1 MAATPTSFALQWLNR
16 WYMKLD
22 RIHAASIKGS
32 PWLKRV
38 RYENTGGEAVA
49 QPFVLYGHRGD
60 SGDLATA
67 QGISANQKASRK
79 FRWLV
84 PYGTYEGSI
93 RVPHRDIALSRKD
106 KDAAAKAMQFDTD
119 LALKQR
125 GANMVRL
132 WFANPGYSLVSA
144 ARAYNAATFTISGLT
159 AQEASNFIPG
169 DQLQISTASGNTGT
183 DVLVPGSGVGYIV
196 SRDLRAGT
204 VLISATPVVGGT
216 TGSNPANWTSTNY
229 FYFRQGEFL
238 PATGGA
244 IDMIA
249 PLQAYLPPAPVT
261 TTLFNV
267 DRSIDSI
274 LSGFNPP
281 DTSLTGKSISAR
293 IKRTV
298 NEHREQLGYMAEDSE
313 IDCAYLNPI
322 DWGKCEE
329 ELTTHLSRSP
339 AQTAED
345 GYQFIELTT
354 ANGPLKLISEPQCPR
369 GVCFLLSQNDIV
381 WHTPTGTVAE
391 MVDQDG
397 SIVSRMANSNDLELR
412 PVSYIAAKMSA
423 PYKHCRLSTTA

>member
-1 MAATPTSFALQWLNR
+1 
-16 WYMKLD
+16 
-22 RIHAASIKGS
+22 
-32 PWLKRV
+32 
-38 RYENTGGEAVA
+38 
-49 QPFVLYGHRGD
+49 
-60 SGDLATA
+60 
-67 QGISANQKASRK
+67 
-79 FRWLV
+79 
-84 PYGTYEGSI
+84 
-93 RVPHRDIALSRKD
+93 
-106 KDAAAKAMQFDTD
+106 MQFDTD

-132 WFANPGYSLVSA
+132 WFSNPGYSLVSA
-144 ARAYNAATFTISGLT
+144 VRLFTSATGVISGLT
-159 AQEASNFIPG
+159 AQEVSNFIPG
-169 DQLQISTASGNTGT
+169 DQIGISLQSGNTFT
-183 DVLVPGSGVGYIV
+183 DVLVPGSGIGYVI
-196 SRDLRAGT
+196 SRDLRALT
-204 VLISATPVVGGT
+204 VTVSATSGGVAGAPT
-216 TGSNPANWTSTNY
+216 NWTNATSF

-244 IDMIA
+244 VDMIA

-274 LSGFNPP
+274 LSGFNPA
-281 DTSLTGKSISAR
+281 DASITGKSISAR

-354 ANGPLKLISEPQCPR
+354 ANGPLKIISEPQCPR
-369 GVCFLLSQNDIV
+369 GVCFLLSQNDIA

-423 PYKHCRLSTTA
+423 PFKHCRLSTTV

>member
-1 MAATPTSFALQWLNR
+1 MVATPTSFALNWLNR

-22 RIHAASIKGS
+22 RVHAASIKGS

-38 RYENTGGEAVA
+38 RYEDTGGEAVA
-49 QPFVLYGHRGD
+49 QPFTLYGHRGD

-79 FRWLV
+79 LRWLV

-106 KDAAAKAMQFDTD
+106 KDAAARAMQFDTD

-144 ARAYNAATFTISGLT
+144 ARTFTSATGVISGLT
-159 AQEASNFIPG
+159 AQEVSNFIPG
-169 DQLQISTASGNTGT
+169 DQIVISANSGNTST
-183 DVLVPGSGVGYIV
+183 DILVAGSGVGFVI
-196 SRDLRAGT
+196 SRDLRALT
-204 VLISATPVVGGT
+204 VTVSATSGGVAGAPT
-216 TGSNPANWTSTNY
+216 NWTTTTF

-244 IDMIA
+244 VDMIA

-274 LSGFNPP
+274 LSGFNPA
-281 DTSLTGKSISAR
+281 DASITGKSISAR

-298 NEHREQLGYMAEDSE
+298 NEHKEQLGYMAEDSE
-313 IDCAYLNPI
+313 LDCAYLNPI

-339 AQTAED
+339 SQTAED
-345 GYQFIELTT
+345 GYQFIEIQT

-369 GVCFLLSQNDIV
+369 GTCFLLSQNDIA

-423 PYKHCRLSTTA
+423 PFKHCRLSTTV

>member
-1 MAATPTSFALQWLNR
+1 
-16 WYMKLD
+16 
-22 RIHAASIKGS
+22 
-32 PWLKRV
+32 LKRV
-38 RYENTGGEAVA
+38 RFEDTGGEAVA
-49 QPFVLYGHRGD
+49 QPFTLYGHRGD
-60 SGDLATA
+60 SGDLATS

-79 FRWLV
+79 LRWLV

-106 KDAAAKAMQFDTD
+106 KDAAARALQFDVD

-125 GANMVRL
+125 GANIVRL
-132 WFANPGYSLVSA
+132 WFSNPGYSLVGAVRAFA
-144 ARAYNAATFTISGLT
+144 AGTGIISGLT
-159 AQEASNFIPG
+159 AQEVSNFIPG
-169 DQLQISTASGNTGT
+169 DQLVISTASGNTGT
-183 DVLVPGSGVGYIV
+183 DVLVPGSGVGYVI

-204 VLISATPVVGGT
+204 VTVSATPGGSAGAPT
-216 TGSNPANWTSTNY
+216 NWTSTSF

-274 LSGFNPP
+274 LSGFIPP
-281 DTSLTGKSISAR
+281 DASLTGKSISAR
-293 IKRTV
+293 VKRTV

-313 IDCAYLNPI
+313 LDCAYLNPI

-345 GYQFIELTT
+345 GYQYIELTT
-354 ANGPLKLISEPQCPR
+354 ANGPLRLISEPQCPR
-369 GVCFLLSQNDIV
+369 GVCFLLSQGDIV
-381 WHTPTGTVAE
+381 WHTPTGTIAE

-397 SIVSRMANSNDLELR
+397 SIVSRMASSNDLELR

-423 PYKHCRLSTTA
+423 PFKHCRLSTTI

>member
-1 MAATPTSFALQWLNR
+1 MAATPTSFALNWLNR

-22 RIHAASIKGS
+22 RVHAASIKGS

-38 RYENTGGEAVA
+38 RYEDTGGEVVA
-49 QPFVLYGHRGD
+49 QPFTLYGHRGD

-67 QGISANQKASRK
+67 QGISANQKSSRK
-79 FRWLV
+79 LRWLV

-106 KDAAAKAMQFDTD
+106 KDAAARAMQFDTD

-125 GANMVRL
+125 GANIVRL
-132 WFANPGYSLVSA
+132 WFANPGYSLVGA
-144 ARAYNAATFTISGLT
+144 ARTFTVGTGVISGLT
-159 AQEASNFIPG
+159 AQEVSNFIPG
-169 DQLQISTASGNTGT
+169 DQIVISANNGNTST
-183 DVLVPGSGVGYIV
+183 DILVAGSGVGYVI
-196 SRDLRAGT
+196 SRDLRALT
-204 VLISATPVVGGT
+204 VTVSNTPGGT
-216 TGSNPANWTSTNY
+216 AGAPANWVTTTY

-244 IDMIA
+244 VDMIA

-274 LSGFNPP
+274 LSGFNPA
-281 DTSLTGKSISAR
+281 DASITGKSISAR
-293 IKRTV
+293 VKRTV

-345 GYQFIELTT
+345 GYQYIELTT

-369 GVCFLLSQNDIV
+369 GVCFLLSQNDIA
-381 WHTPTGTVAE
+381 WHSPTGTVAE

>member
-1 MAATPTSFALQWLNR
+1 MAATPTSFALNWLNR

-22 RIHAASIKGS
+22 RVHAASIKGS

-38 RYENTGGEAVA
+38 RFENTGGETVA
-49 QPFVLYGHRGD
+49 QPFTLYGHRGD

-79 FRWLV
+79 LRWLV
-84 PYGTYEGSI
+84 PYGTIEGSV

-106 KDAAAKAMQFDTD
+106 KDASARALQFDTD

-125 GANMVRL
+125 GANIVRL
-132 WFANPGYSLVSA
+132 WFANPGYSLVGA
-144 ARAYNAATFTISGLT
+144 ARAFNAGTSVISGLT

-169 DQLQISTASGNTGT
+169 DQVTISTASGNTST
-183 DVLVPGSGVGYIV
+183 DVLVPGSGVGYV
-196 SRDLRAGT
+196 LSRDLRALTVTVGNVPNPTVAGT
-204 VLISATPVVGGT
+204 PT
-216 TGSNPANWTSTNY
+216 NWTTASF

-238 PATGGA
+238 PSSSGA

-261 TTLFNV
+261 STLFNV

-274 LSGFNPP
+274 LSGFQPA
-281 DTSLTGKSISAR
+281 DASITGKSISAR
-293 IKRTV
+293 IKRCV
-298 NEHREQLGYMAEDSE
+298 NEHREQLGYMSDDSE
-313 IDCAYLNPI
+313 LDCAYMNPI

-329 ELTTHLSRSP
+329 ELTTHLSRTP
-339 AQTAED
+339 AKTAED
-345 GYQFIELTT
+345 GYQYLEIQT
-354 ANGPLKLISEPQCPR
+354 ANGVMMLISEPQCPR
-369 GVCFLLSQNDIV
+369 GVIFLLSQDDIV

-423 PYKHCRLSTTA
+423 PFKHCRLSATV

>member
-1 MAATPTSFALQWLNR
+1 MAVSPTSFAINWLNR

-22 RIHAASIKGS
+22 RVHAASIKGS

-49 QPFVLYGHRGD
+49 QPFVLYGHRGE

-67 QGISANQKASRK
+67 QGISANQKSSRK
-79 FRWLV
+79 LRWLV
-84 PYGTYEGSI
+84 PYGSYEGSI

-106 KDAAAKAMQFDTD
+106 KDAAAKAMQFDVD

-132 WFANPGYSLVSA
+132 WFANPGYSLVGAVRAHA
-144 ARAYNAATFTISGLT
+144 AGVISGLT

-169 DQLQISTASGNTGT
+169 DQIVPATTSGNSAS
-183 DVLVPGSGVGYIV
+183 DVLVPGSGVGYVV

-204 VLISATPVVGGT
+204 VSVSATPGGT
-216 TGSNPANWTSTNY
+216 VGAPANWAATNY

-238 PATGGA
+238 PASGGA
-244 IDMIA
+244 IDMIT

-261 TTLFNV
+261 SVLHNV

-281 DTSLTGKSISAR
+281 DSSLTGKSISAR
-293 IKRTV
+293 VKRTV

-313 IDCAYLNPI
+313 LDCAYLNPL

-345 GYQFIELTT
+345 GYQFIELQT
-354 ANGPLKLISEPQCPR
+354 ANGKLKLISEPQVPR
-369 GVCFLLSQNDIV
+369 GVIFLLSQNDIA
-381 WHTPTGTVAE
+381 WHTPSGTVAE
-391 MVDQDG
+391 MVDEDG

-423 PYKHCRLSTTA
+423 PYKHCRLSATV

>member
-1 MAATPTSFALQWLNR
+1 MAATPTSFALNWLNR
-16 WYMKLD
+16 WYIKLD
-22 RIHAASIKGS
+22 RVHAASIKGS

-38 RYENTGGEAVA
+38 RFDNTGGEAVA
-49 QPFVLYGHRGD
+49 QPFTLYGHRGD
-60 SGDLATA
+60 SGDLQSA
-67 QGISANQKASRK
+67 QNVSANQKASRK
-79 FRWLV
+79 LRWLV

-106 KDAAAKAMQFDTD
+106 KDAAARAMQFDTD

-132 WFANPGYSLVSA
+132 WFANPGYALTGAVRAHA
-144 ARAYNAATFTISGLT
+144 AGVISGLT

-169 DQLQISTASGNTGT
+169 DQIFPSLNNGNTGT
-183 DVLVPGSGVGYIV
+183 DVLVPGAATGFVV

-204 VLISATPVVGGT
+204 VSVSATSGGAVGA
-216 TGSNPANWTSTNY
+216 PAGWAATNY

-244 IDMIA
+244 VDMIA
-249 PLQAYLPPAPVT
+249 PLQAYLPPAPVA

-274 LSGFNPP
+274 LSGFIPP
-281 DTSLTGKSISAR
+281 DASLTGKSISSR

-313 IDCAYLNPI
+313 LDVAYLNPI
-322 DWGKCEE
+322 DWGRCEE

-339 AQTAED
+339 AKEAED
-345 GYQFIELTT
+345 GYMFIEIQT
-354 ANGPLKLISEPQCPR
+354 ANGPLKLVSEPQVPR

-397 SIVSRMANSNDLELR
+397 SIVSRMATSNDLELR

-423 PYKHCRLSTTA
+423 PFKHCRLSTTV

>member
-1 MAATPTSFALQWLNR
+1 
-16 WYMKLD
+16 MKLD
-22 RIHAASIKGS
+22 RVHAASIKGS

-38 RYENTGGEAVA
+38 RYEDTGGEAVA
-49 QPFVLYGHRGD
+49 QPFTLYGHRGD

-79 FRWLV
+79 LRWLV

-106 KDAAAKAMQFDTD
+106 KDAAARAMQFDTD

-132 WFANPGYSLVSA
+132 WFANPGYALVSA
-144 ARAYNAATFTISGLT
+144 VRAHAAGVIAGLT
-159 AQEASNFIPG
+159 AQEVSNFIPG
-169 DQLQISTASGNTGT
+169 DQIVISVNNGNTST
-183 DVLVPGSGVGYIV
+183 DVLAPGSGVGFVI
-196 SRDLRAGT
+196 SRDLRALT
-204 VLISATPVVGGT
+204 VTVSATPSGVAGA
-216 TGSNPANWTSTNY
+216 PANWNATNY

-244 IDMIA
+244 VDMIA

-274 LSGFNPP
+274 LSGFNPA
-281 DTSLTGKSISAR
+281 DASITGKSISAR

-354 ANGPLKLISEPQCPR
+354 ANGPLKIISEPQCPR
-369 GVCFLLSQNDIV
+369 GVCFLLSQNDIA

-423 PYKHCRLSTTA
+423 PFKHCRLSTTV

>member
-1 MAATPTSFALQWLNR
+1 
-16 WYMKLD
+16 MKLD

-49 QPFVLYGHRGD
+49 QPFVLYGHRGE

-67 QGISANQKASRK
+67 QGISANQKSSRK
-79 FRWLV
+79 LRWLV

-106 KDAAAKAMQFDTD
+106 KDAAAKAMQFDVD

-132 WFANPGYSLVSA
+132 WFANPGYSLVGAVRAHSA
-144 ARAYNAATFTISGLT
+144 GVISGLT
-159 AQEASNFIPG
+159 AQEASNFVPG
-169 DQLQISTASGNTGT
+169 DQIVPSTASGNSAS
-183 DVLVPGSGVGYIV
+183 DVLVPGSGVGYVV

-204 VLISATPVVGGT
+204 VSVSATPGGT
-216 TGSNPANWTSTNY
+216 VGAPSNWAATNY

-238 PATGGA
+238 PKTGGA
-244 IDMIA
+244 IDMIT

-261 TTLFNV
+261 STLHNV

-281 DTSLTGKSISAR
+281 DSSLTGKSISAR
-293 IKRTV
+293 VKRTV

-313 IDCAYLNPI
+313 LDCAYLNPL

-345 GYQFIELTT
+345 GYQFIELQT
-354 ANGPLKLISEPQCPR
+354 ANGKLKLISEPQVPR
-369 GVCFLLSQNDIV
+369 GVIFLLSQNDIA
-381 WHTPTGTVAE
+381 WHTPSGTVAE
-391 MVDQDG
+391 MVDEDG

-412 PVSYIAAKMSA
+412 PVSYVAAKMSA
-423 PYKHCRLSTTA
+423 PYKHCRLSATV

>member
-60 SGDLATA
+60 SGDLQSA
-67 QGISANQKASRK
+67 QNISANQKASRK

-144 ARAYNAATFTISGLT
+144 VRAFNAATSVISGLT

-169 DQLQISTASGNTGT
+169 DQILPSLSSGNAGT
-183 DVLVPGSGVGYIV
+183 DVLVPGAGVGYV
-196 SRDLRAGT
+196 FQRDLRAGT
-204 VLISATPVVGGT
+204 VTVGNVPNPTAAGTPT
-216 TGSNPANWTSTNY
+216 NWASTNY

-244 IDMIA
+244 VDMIA
-249 PLQAYLPPAPVT
+249 PLQAYLPPAPVA

-281 DTSLTGKSISAR
+281 DASLTGKSISAR

-345 GYQFIELTT
+345 GYQYIELTT

-423 PYKHCRLSTTA
+423 PYKHCRLSTTV

>member
-1 MAATPTSFALQWLNR
+1 MAATPTSFALNWLNR

-22 RIHAASIKGS
+22 RVHAASIKGS
-32 PWLKRV
+32 PWLTRV
-38 RYENTGGEAVA
+38 RYEDTGGEAVA
-49 QPFVLYGHRGD
+49 QPFTLYGHRGD

-67 QGISANQKASRK
+67 QGISANQKSSRK
-79 FRWLV
+79 LRWLV

-106 KDAAAKAMQFDTD
+106 KDAAARAMQFDTD

-132 WFANPGYSLVSA
+132 WFANPGYSLVGA
-144 ARAYNAATFTISGLT
+144 ARTFTVATGVISGLT
-159 AQEASNFIPG
+159 AQEVSNFIPG
-169 DQLQISTASGNTGT
+169 DQIVISANNGNTST
-183 DVLVPGSGVGYIV
+183 DVIVAGSGTGFVI
-196 SRDLRAGT
+196 SRDLRALT
-204 VLISATPVVGGT
+204 VTVSATSGGT
-216 TGSNPANWTSTNY
+216 AGGPVNWVNATTY

-244 IDMIA
+244 VDMIA

-274 LSGFNPP
+274 LSGFNPA
-281 DTSLTGKSISAR
+281 DASITGKSISAR

-345 GYQFIELTT
+345 GYQYIELTT
-354 ANGPLKLISEPQCPR
+354 ANGPLKIISEPQCPR
-369 GVCFLLSQNDIV
+369 GVCFLLSQNDIA
-381 WHTPTGTVAE
+381 WHSPTGTVAE

-423 PYKHCRLSTTA
+423 PYKHCRLSTTV

>member
-1 MAATPTSFALQWLNR
+1 MAATPTSFAINWLNR

-49 QPFVLYGHRGD
+49 QPFVLYGHRGE

-67 QGISANQKASRK
+67 QGISANQKSSRK
-79 FRWLV
+79 LRWLV

-106 KDAAAKAMQFDTD
+106 KDAAAKAMQFDVD

-132 WFANPGYSLVSA
+132 WFANPGYSLVGAVRAHA
-144 ARAYNAATFTISGLT
+144 AGVISGLT

-169 DQLQISTASGNTGT
+169 DQIVPSTASGNSAS
-183 DVLVPGSGVGYIV
+183 DVLVPGSGVGYVV

-204 VLISATPVVGGT
+204 VSVSATPGGT
-216 TGSNPANWTSTNY
+216 VGAPSNWAATNY

-238 PATGGA
+238 PKTGGA
-244 IDMIA
+244 IDMIT

-261 TTLFNV
+261 STLHNV

-281 DTSLTGKSISAR
+281 DSSLTGKSISAR

-313 IDCAYLNPI
+313 LDCAYLNPL

-345 GYQFIELTT
+345 GYQFIELQT
-354 ANGPLKLISEPQCPR
+354 ANGKLKLISEPQVPR
-369 GVCFLLSQNDIV
+369 GVIFLLSQNDIA
-381 WHTPTGTVAE
+381 WHTPSGTVAE
-391 MVDQDG
+391 MVDEDG

-423 PYKHCRLSTTA
+423 PYKHCRLSATV

>member
-1 MAATPTSFALQWLNR
+1 MAATPTSFAINWLNR

-38 RYENTGGEAVA
+38 RYEDTGGEAVA

-67 QGISANQKASRK
+67 QGISANQKNSRK

-132 WFANPGYSLVSA
+132 WFANPGYALNSA
-144 ARAYNAATFTISGLT
+144 VRAHAAGVISGLT

-169 DQLQISTASGNTGT
+169 DQINISTSSGNTST
-183 DVLVPGSGVGYIV
+183 DVLVPGSGVGYVI

-204 VLISATPVVGGT
+204 VTVSATPGGSAGAPT
-216 TGSNPANWTSTNY
+216 NWAATNY

-244 IDMIA
+244 VDLLA

-261 TTLFNV
+261 STLFNV

-274 LSGFNPP
+274 LSGFIPP
-281 DTSLTGKSISAR
+281 DASLTGKSISAR
-293 IKRTV
+293 VKRTV

-313 IDCAYLNPI
+313 LDCAYMNPI

-339 AQTAED
+339 AETAED
-345 GYQFIELTT
+345 GYQYITLTT

-369 GVCFLLSQNDIV
+369 GVIFLLSQNDIA

-423 PYKHCRLSTTA
+423 PYKHCRLSATV

>member
-1 MAATPTSFALQWLNR
+1 MAATPTSFAINWLNR

-49 QPFVLYGHRGD
+49 QPFVLYGHRGE

-67 QGISANQKASRK
+67 QGISANQKSSRK
-79 FRWLV
+79 LRWLV

-106 KDAAAKAMQFDTD
+106 KDAAAKAMQFDVD

-132 WFANPGYSLVSA
+132 WFANPGYSLVGAVRAHA
-144 ARAYNAATFTISGLT
+144 AGVISGLT

-169 DQLQISTASGNTGT
+169 DQIVPSTASGNSAS
-183 DVLVPGSGVGYIV
+183 DVLVPGSGVGYVV

-204 VLISATPVVGGT
+204 VSVSATPGGT
-216 TGSNPANWTSTNY
+216 VGAPSNWAATNY

-238 PATGGA
+238 PKTGGA
-244 IDMIA
+244 IDMIT

-261 TTLFNV
+261 STLHNV

-281 DTSLTGKSISAR
+281 DSSLTGKSISAR
-293 IKRTV
+293 VKRTV

-313 IDCAYLNPI
+313 LDCAYLNPL

-345 GYQFIELTT
+345 GYQFIELQT
-354 ANGPLKLISEPQCPR
+354 ANGKLKLISEPQVPR
-369 GVCFLLSQNDIV
+369 GVIFLLSQNDIA
-381 WHTPTGTVAE
+381 WHTPSGTVAE
-391 MVDQDG
+391 MVDEDG

-412 PVSYIAAKMSA
+412 PVSYVAAKMSA
-423 PYKHCRLSTTA
+423 PYKHCRLSATV

>member
-1 MAATPTSFALQWLNR
+1 
-16 WYMKLD
+16 
-22 RIHAASIKGS
+22 
-32 PWLKRV
+32 
-38 RYENTGGEAVA
+38 
-49 QPFVLYGHRGD
+49 
-60 SGDLATA
+60 
-67 QGISANQKASRK
+67 
-79 FRWLV
+79 
-84 PYGTYEGSI
+84 
-93 RVPHRDIALSRKD
+93 
-106 KDAAAKAMQFDTD
+106 MQFDTD

-132 WFANPGYSLVSA
+132 WFANPGYSLVGALRAHA
-144 ARAYNAATFTISGLT
+144 AGVISGLT
-159 AQEASNFIPG
+159 AQEVSNFIPG
-169 DQLQISTASGNTGT
+169 DQIVPATTSGNAAT
-183 DVLVPGSGVGYIV
+183 DVLVPGSGVGYVI

-204 VLISATPVVGGT
+204 VSVSATPGGAVG
-216 TGSNPANWTSTNY
+216 SPAGWAATNY

-244 IDMIA
+244 VDMIA

-261 TTLFNV
+261 STLFNV

-281 DTSLTGKSISAR
+281 DASLTGKSISAR

-313 IDCAYLNPI
+313 LDCAYLNPI

-339 AQTAED
+339 AETAED
-345 GYQFIELTT
+345 GYQFIKLTT
-354 ANGPLKLISEPQCPR
+354 ANGPLKIISEPQCPR
-369 GVCFLLSQNDIV
+369 GVCFLLSQDDIA

-412 PVSYIAAKMSA
+412 PVSYVAAKMSA
-423 PYKHCRLSTTA
+423 PYKHCRLSTTV